1 MSRKFTNSLL
11 QGQPDP
17 VLHIPLQQSNLPVDL
32 VLHLQA
38 ALAVPVHTTL
48 TCRAQPAPCSNQ
60 PLQQV
65 RLLQQQGR
73 VQILDLVRGGHGQRQ
88 PGQAPQQ
95 VLSAAVIQLRMVF
108 ESSYR
113 S

>member
-1 MSRKFTNSLL
+1 M
-11 QGQPDP
+11 
-17 VLHIPLQQSNLPVDL
+17 PVDL

-48 TCRAQPAPCSNQ
+48 TCRALPQPCSNR

-73 VQILDLVRGGHGQRQ
+73 VQILDLVRGGHGLRQ

-95 VLSAAVIQLRMVF
+95 VLSSAVSTIHNQALETTNCVDKLHC
-108 ESSYR
+108 E
-113 S
+113 